1 MKYGGSGAEDGVAPP
16 RVARVA
22 AVVVALVALVLLGRM
37 AVFMVDA
44 DQTQLSIQPGNAWR
58 TEHACLTAY
67 AEAARFAAEGGH
79 NIYDGKLYDKRFIRG
94 LKVDLYHYPPQFL
107 LVPGALQ
114 RLSGGFLELRPW
126 WFALQIGVLVL
137 AFAVIARW
145 VGGRTGQSLLLAA
158 PLYFIAPTTLFTL
171 QMGNFQSTAMALSL
185 IGMIAL
191 SSSRASTQ
199 AAGAFALAYAALSKV
214 FPGILGV
221 YLLVTR
227 RWRALAWTA
236 AAGVVL
242 TAVALAV
249 YGTAPFSDFI
259 GYELPRLSSGE
270 AFPQT
275 ERYRAAATNM
285 SFYGV
290 LVKLR
295 VLGLGGPGLST
306 GLAINTVY
314 GFVVLALAG
323 ALAWRRRDVASEVQ
337 PSPQARAGE
346 LAIWLALVNLAAM
359 RSPFVGGAY
368 GVIGMP
374 LLALVCACSADTRR
388 ARIAWWLAFAVMF
401 LAPFAIATPRDDVTH
416 SQIALALVVQVAAI
430 ALNAWVCIGG
440 LLRASRPM
448 LKP

>member
-1 MKYGGSGAEDGVAPP
+1 VPAP

-22 AVVVALVALVLLGRM
+22 AAVAALVALVLLGRM

-44 DQTQLSIQPGNAWR
+44 DQTQLSIQPSNAWR

-79 NIYDGKLYDKRFIRG
+79 NIYDGKLYEQRFIHG
-94 LKVDLYHYPPQFL
+94 LKVDAYHYPPPFL

-126 WFALQIGVLVL
+126 WFALQIGVVVL
-137 AFAVIARW
+137 AFVMIARW
-145 VGGRTGQSLLLAA
+145 VGGRLGQHLLLAS

-191 SSSRASTQ
+191 SSSRTSTR
-199 AAGAFALAYAALSKV
+199 AAGGFALAYAALSKV
-214 FPGILGV
+214 FPGVLGV

-227 RWRALAWTA
+227 RWRALAWTV

-275 ERYRAAATNM
+275 ERFRVAASNM

-295 VLGLGGPGLST
+295 VLGLGGPDLST

-314 GFVVLALAG
+314 GLVVLALAG
-323 ALAWRRRDVASEVQ
+323 ALAWRRRDVVLAPASAE
-337 PSPQARAGE
+337 SRAGE

-374 LLALVCACSADTRR
+374 LLTLVCACSAETRR
-388 ARIAWWLAFAVMF
+388 ARIAWWAAFAVMF
-401 LAPFAIATPRDDVTH
+401 VAPFAIATPRDDLTH
-416 SQIALALVVQVAAI
+416 PQIALALAVQLTTI